1 MSDPHLLEASLEKKA
16 QPALRLSWLLPLIV
30 LVLGLAMT
38 VAAWRE
44 AQLVAHQEIQ
54 RDFDYQVR
62 RITSLL
68 QQRMATY
75 EQVMRGAQGFM
86 RGRTGVDRGDFAS
99 YIATLRLEESFPGI
113 QGIAIAELIL
123 PAQGEARVAAVR
135 AEGYPEFTV
144 RPDGERPIYSAIV
157 QIEPASRGHLTVCRV

>member
-1 MSDPHLLEASLEKKA
+1 MPDTHLLEASLEKKA

-62 RITSLL
+62 RITHL
-68 QQRMATY
+68 
-75 EQVMRGAQGFM
+75 GFHA
-86 RGRTGVDRGDFAS
+86 RPHRRRPWRFCTLYRNAAAGGKLPRHPGHRDRRADPAGRT
-99 YIATLRLEESFPGI
+99 
-113 QGIAIAELIL
+113 
-123 PAQGEARVAAVR
+123 
-135 AEGYPEFTV
+135 
-144 RPDGERPIYSAIV
+144 
-157 QIEPASRGHLTVCRV
+157 